1 MMVGN
6 GSPVASHVS
15 LISDPTRPVVS
26 FGGVMIVAP
35 PEKYGG

>member
-1 MMVGN
+1 MIVGN

-15 LISDPTRPVVS
+15 FISDPTKPVVS

-35 PEKYGG
+35 PVKCGG